1 MYIFM
6 SNETGPYCGEGGGAA
21 EGGTIAGSF
30 ALRYSCESNI
40 FITLINNKEKQIL
53 TGILMV
59 PFTLHGKLAEYLTS
73 KLNIIMKLLY
83 MTLYTLKCQGADSH
97 GVSPIKVI
105 GEIIK
110 QEAAKDTSNLG
121 IFWG

>member
-1 MYIFM
+1 
-6 SNETGPYCGEGGGAA
+6 
-21 EGGTIAGSF
+21 
-30 ALRYSCESNI
+30 
-40 FITLINNKEKQIL
+40 
-53 TGILMV
+53 MV
-59 PFTLHGKLAEYLTS
+59 PFTLHGKLAGYLTS

-83 MTLYTLKCQGADSH
+83 MCTLKCQGADSH
-97 GVSPIKVI
+97 GVSPIKVM